1 MEPTSDSFC
10 EVCGDTGGATRLVL
24 CENVDAGCLGGVHLY
39 CCVPL
44 RSEPPSEAW
53 YCSECQAVRKEAAAA
68 RMRAH
73 KEREAARQQRR
84 LELQQQR
91 AEHKRKRQEEQ
102 ETARRARQRQE
113 EEQRRA
119 AREAAQAPLSKALP
133 TAGTGLPAVL
143 RQSSGVAAVIA
154 AASGRAAPGAP
165 PAAGRP
171 AAAAAPGA
179 AARAA
184 AGPGGAVASKDT
196 LSFLFSSL
204 SKEDAR
210 QQQQKEQERQR
221 MASMLQGDERR
232 MQGSKA
238 EHEKL
243 WRELA
248 ARYNLPACQAAG
260 HCWSGTLA
268 LPVPVQDGGSFAASL
283 TCFALP
289 GNPQCHEAAD
299 QSLRPLA
306 EAAAAS
312 QPLPWQFKS
321 CKDDLG
327 LLRPGDAWEQA
338 SMLLQVQAEP
348 ASQEAR
354 QWSSLWDYLRKS
366 SQALAVPLPA
376 PAAASA
382 GGGST
387 DAGSAERPYLYLI
400 PNEYEQAQKTMF
412 GLLGLP
418 LPEPEHPRPCSA
430 RQASGSIMRSHR
442 PEEGD
447 AQPLT
452 DIRGDRS
459 AFDRIDRSALE
470 LSKGSHYTTPTRQE
484 AGTVRPARTPVFKS
498 FEGQASAEADARA
511 GPLADLHIA
520 LWGFGRSDPGIMD
533 VLRQLRSLGA
543 ATYISVQL
551 VNLLV
556 VHPSL
561 VKNNSLEAAD
571 VARDVPLGLAHL
583 LATTDVHA
591 YLDGRAAILNCLVG
605 RQRLLQGGQ
614 WYAPEFSPIFPGGI
628 TAVLDYPMLA
638 TMPPDQL
645 GQILAAMEALAA
657 GSPDPTWIWNV
668 AAAPADLAALQAAAD
683 RGQAPAADNWQ
694 RWQASGTARTLSA
707 HETQLPQGAPPVSPV
722 VQYAANVARQH
733 MYDCRVVFL
742 CSNDPDTQA
751 QAEERHTILC
761 GGVPELLHLLQEHQR
776 RQPQQRQEWEE
787 QQQQQRLRQQQQQQ
801 HSMLRPPEQPPPL
814 LQKQLRRP
822 PADFVPQPQQLPP

>member
-1 MEPTSDSFC
+1 
-10 EVCGDTGGATRLVL
+10 
-24 CENVDAGCLGGVHLY
+24 
-39 CCVPL
+39 
-44 RSEPPSEAW
+44 
-53 YCSECQAVRKEAAAA
+53 
-68 RMRAH
+68 
-73 KEREAARQQRR
+73 
-84 LELQQQR
+84 
-91 AEHKRKRQEEQ
+91 
-102 ETARRARQRQE
+102 
-113 EEQRRA
+113 
-119 AREAAQAPLSKALP
+119 
-133 TAGTGLPAVL
+133 
-143 RQSSGVAAVIA
+143 
-154 AASGRAAPGAP
+154 
-165 PAAGRP
+165 
-171 AAAAAPGA
+171 
-179 AARAA
+179 
-184 AGPGGAVASKDT
+184 VASKDT

-430 RQASGSIMRSHR
+430 RQASGSIMRGHR

-452 DIRGDRS
+452 GVAGPEAAAVVAAAADTAAAAGDGHNKPAVAAEQQAAPDGDAAQAEAPAAPEPLGEAAAEESEEEGELTPTAAAATAAASREGGAGASALAPMAAAAAAQRPVLTWADIRGDRS